1 MALPAMT
8 RAELGMLLAASEQ
21 GGLDVGILLGPARS
35 PGAPINMDPPSAL
48 QPRDEAARL
57 EIAAIP
63 IGAA

>member
-1 MALPAMT
+1 
-8 RAELGMLLAASEQ
+8 MLLAASEQ

-35 PGAPINMDPPSAL
+35 PGAAIDMDASSVL